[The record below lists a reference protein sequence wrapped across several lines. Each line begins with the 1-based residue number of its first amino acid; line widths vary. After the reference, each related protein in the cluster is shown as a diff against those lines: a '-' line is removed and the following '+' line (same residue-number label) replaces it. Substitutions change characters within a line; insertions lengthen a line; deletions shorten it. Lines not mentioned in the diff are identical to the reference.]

1 MRWTPFYLANY
12 HMSLVKK
19 EECNSI
25 VKKWQIYFQV
35 SNYKGKYFLDLNDNN
50 NQPIHST
57 YSKGSTG
64 WNTSAYQ
71 TCCMLALQD
80 LLQITLLLMNI
91 SQDFSPMYQS
101 HAHTVILLLR

>member
-1 MRWTPFYLANY
+1 
-12 HMSLVKK
+12 MSLVKK

-64 WNTSAYQ
+64 
-71 TCCMLALQD
+71 
-80 LLQITLLLMNI
+80 
-91 SQDFSPMYQS
+91 
-101 HAHTVILLLR
+101 